1 MESHIVV
8 DHIVMGLV
16 TVALRWGIYLF
27 LDLSLVYIA
36 AGGGLWGL
44 LSSLLV
50 YFGSLDRIP
59 QL

>member
-1 MESHIVV
+1 MV

-16 TVALRWGIYLF
+16 TIALRWGIYLF

-50 YFGSLDRIP
+50 HFGSLDRIP